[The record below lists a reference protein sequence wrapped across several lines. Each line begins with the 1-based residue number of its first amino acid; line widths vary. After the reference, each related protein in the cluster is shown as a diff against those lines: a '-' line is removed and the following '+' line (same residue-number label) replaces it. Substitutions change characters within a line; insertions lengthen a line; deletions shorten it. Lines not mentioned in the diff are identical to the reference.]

1 MIMRSNEKC
10 PKLLININTYVNFAF
25 VLFVFRHITA
35 DKFYVESKDSKDNE
49 ILVIDRV
56 SQEISLQ
63 GRYIVQMCVP
73 VWYIQCLHSLVFC
86 ENIKANFQYIDI

>member
-1 MIMRSNEKC
+1 MRSNEKC
-10 PKLLININTYVNFAF
+10 PKLLINTYVNFAF

-73 VWYIQCLHSLVFC
+73 RLVYIMFAFTSFL
-86 ENIKANFQYIDI
+86 

>member
-1 MIMRSNEKC
+1 M
-10 PKLLININTYVNFAF
+10 YF
-25 VLFVFRHITA
+25 VFVFRHITA

-63 GRYIVQMCVP
+63 GWYIVQMCIP
-73 VWYIQCLHSLVFC
+73 ILY
-86 ENIKANFQYIDI
+86 ENI

>member
-1 MIMRSNEKC
+1 MRSNEKC
-10 PKLLININTYVNFAF
+10 PKLLININTFINFAF

-63 GRYIVQMCVP
+63 GR
-73 VWYIQCLHSLVFC
+73 LHCSNVCTSLVYTMF
-86 ENIKANFQYIDI
+86 AFTSFL